1 MPLLLD
7 RPRLSFALLALVCAS
22 FIGYALYLQHVEYQ
36 DPCPLCLVQR
46 GFYLI
51 VMAVGS
57 AAAVHGRAFKVYGA
71 LVALSAMGGA
81 VTAARQVWLQHL
93 PKDQLPQCGPDLYY
107 MFDNFPLA
115 KMFGMLFQGS
125 GQCAE
130 VTWRFLG
137 LSIAE
142 WSLAWF
148 CAFLATGLLF
158 AVRCRRFS

>member
-1 MPLLLD
+1 MRVLLD
-7 RPRLSFALLALVCAS
+7 RPRFSFALLALVCAS
-22 FIGYALYLQHVEYQ
+22 FIGYALYLQHVESQ

-51 VMAVGS
+51 VMALS
-57 AAAVHGRAFKVYGA
+57 FAAVVHGRAFKVYGA

-81 VTAARQVWLQHL
+81 GTAARQVWLQHL

-107 MFDNFPLA
+107 MLDNFPFA

-158 AVRCRRFS
+158 AVRGRQSS